1 LKRANAIVA
10 ATTYFDQ
17 PDKLAEVSAGLGKA
31 MDGIE
36 IPAIPKDELLAARG
50 W

>member
-1 LKRANAIVA
+1 V
-10 ATTYFDQ
+10 
-17 PDKLAEVSAGLGKA
+17 LAEVSTGLGEA
-31 MDGIE
+31 MRGLE